1 MTVQYARQIF
11 MYSWDC
17 ARRRDSKRSGQ
28 VQETVESVPFI
39 FSFFSSLSFS
49 REILEDPSLI
59 VSLRSEGYLRRNRR
73 NCPSN
78 LKFTKYDIHGEITQF
93 QFTRFLKIVRMKK
106 NQNHER
112 RGED

>member
-39 FSFFSSLSFS
+39 LSFFSLSLSLVLKGDSSGSITRGS
-49 REILEDPSLI
+49 RSLLNILLLLFYNSIQNNTGLPEIIGLQPVKSVIEA
-59 VSLRSEGYLRRNRR
+59 RSEIPTASRA
-73 NCPSN
+73 
-78 LKFTKYDIHGEITQF
+78 Q
-93 QFTRFLKIVRMKK
+93 
-106 NQNHER
+106 
-112 RGED
+112 

>member
-39 FSFFSSLSFS
+39 LSFFSLSLSLVLKGDS
-49 REILEDPSLI
+49 RGSIPHCFAPFRICNEIVE
-59 VSLRSEGYLRRNRR
+59 VH
-73 NCPSN
+73 PSN
-78 LKFTKYDIHGEITQF
+78 ILDQLFSSTI
-93 QFTRFLKIVRMKK
+93 FLVK
-106 NQNHER
+106 
-112 RGED
+112 

>member
-39 FSFFSSLSFS
+39 LSFLSLSLLFS

-59 VSLRSEGYLRRNRR
+59 VSLRSE
-73 NCPSN
+73 
-78 LKFTKYDIHGEITQF
+78 FATKS
-93 QFTRFLKIVRMKK
+93 
-106 NQNHER
+106 
-112 RGED
+112 